1 MDTSVVSAVSA
12 RDRDPVLYRVA
23 KDLERRGIRGGTRI
37 LRFLKKVGYLDRPV
51 DYRLTDSISIR
62 IPIARN
68 GYDRTDLDMYETDLF
83 AALGAEV
90 RQLPGPVTLI
100 DIGADIGLFSLKL
113 LADCPSVSRVVAFEP
128 NSSGFPW
135 LQFNLSQLPKGIRG
149 QAIPSGIADFQGRGR
164 LAIPEARFSPGVETN
179 HTQFFLEP
187 SPDGPI
193 EVTTIDALKL
203 PVAGSVVIKVDVEGG
218 ELAVLRGAAQT
229 ISATPNSIVVIEAHP
244 AVVRRTGIDPV
255 GCLRFLASLRPFR
268 FVASETG
275 STLQTDKAVF
285 DQISPD
291 QIYNLIARSQ

>member
-1 MDTSVVSAVSA
+1 M
-12 RDRDPVLYRVA
+12 
-23 KDLERRGIRGGTRI
+23 
-37 LRFLKKVGYLDRPV
+37 RFLKRVGYLDRPV
-51 DYRLTDSISIR
+51 DYRLTDAISIR

-113 LADCPSVSRVVAFEP
+113 LADCPSVSHVVAFEP

-218 ELAVLRGAAQT
+218 ELAVLRGATQT

-244 AVVRRTGIDPV
+244 AVARRTGIDPV